1 MISDDDEWVSPED
14 VASVMTKLVEGGEVE
29 VVVSNGAVMNVDGWK
44 VEMSAKNGA
53 ERKKVVK
60 VEGGMI
66 LEVGKDRVRVVKQFM
81 DEGPRDARGS
91 SVGNKEIVEEEIFKA
106 LGSGK
111 WGV

>member
-1 MISDDDEWVSPED
+1 MISEDDEWVSPED
-14 VASVMTKLVEGGEVE
+14 VAGVMTKLVEVGEVE
-29 VVVSNGAVMNVDGWK
+29 VVAS
-44 VEMSAKNGA
+44 EA
-53 ERKKVVK
+53 EGKKVVQ

-66 LEVGKDRVRVVKQFM
+66 LEVAKGRVRVVNAFM

-91 SVGNKEIVEEEIFKA
+91 SVGNKGVVEEEIFRA

>member
-1 MISDDDEWVSPED
+1 MISDDDEWVSPEE
-14 VASVMTKLVEGGEVE
+14 VAAVMTKLVEGGEVE
-29 VVVSNGAVMNVDGWK
+29 VVASKVKIGGLK
-44 VEMSAKNGA
+44 VEIQESDTLDGKT
-53 ERKKVVK
+53 VVK

-91 SVGNKEIVEEEIFKA
+91 SVGNKEVVEEEIFRA

>member
-1 MISDDDEWVSPED
+1 MISDDDEWVSPEE
-14 VASVMTKLVEGGEVE
+14 VAAVMTKLVEGGEVE
-29 VVVSNGAVMNVDGWK
+29 VIASKAVVKVGGLEMEMSVSNKGDG
-44 VEMSAKNGA
+44 
-53 ERKKVVK
+53 RTVVK

-91 SVGNKEIVEEEIFKA
+91 SVGNKEVVEEEIFKA

>member
-14 VASVMTKLVEGGEVE
+14 VAAVMTKLVEGGEVE
-29 VVVSNGAVMNVDGWK
+29 VVASKAVVNVDGWK
-44 VEMSAKNGA
+44 VEMSASNGA
-53 ERKKVVK
+53 GEKTVAK

-91 SVGNKEIVEEEIFKA
+91 SVGNKGIVEDEIFRA

-111 WGV
+111 WSV

>member
-14 VASVMTKLVEGGEVE
+14 VAAVMTKLVEGGEVE
-29 VVVSNGAVMNVDGWK
+29 VAEGKTVVK
-44 VEMSAKNGA
+44 VEGWEVEVSAGNEA
-53 ERKKVVK
+53 EGKTVVK

-66 LEVGKDRVRVVKQFM
+66 LEVGKERVRVVKQFM

-91 SVGNKEIVEEEIFKA
+91 SVGNKGVVEEEIFRA

>member
-1 MISDDDEWVSPED
+1 MISENDEWVSPED
-14 VASVMTKLVEGGEVE
+14 VANVMTKLVEGGEVE
-29 VVVSNGAVMNVDGWK
+29 VVVASSSDNEADDDGGEK
-44 VEMSAKNGA
+44 M
-53 ERKKVVK
+53 VVN

-66 LEVGKDRVRVVKQFM
+66 LEVAKGRVRVVKQFM

-91 SVGNKEIVEEEIFKA
+91 SVGNKGVVEEEIFRA